1 MTTAELIETSE
12 PGSGVRLIRLN
23 RPSRLNA
30 LSGDLLVELAAELHA
45 CSASDEV
52 RAVVLTGDER
62 AFSAGADVHEMAAAG
77 IDAIYTPRRLN
88 AWKAIDAFDKPL
100 IAAVEGIAFGGGHEL
115 VMLCDIVVAGAKAR
129 FAQPEIDLGSLPG
142 DGGTQRLPRSL
153 SKAQAMRLVL
163 TGEAIDAA
171 TAERWGL
178 VSDLVP
184 AGEAVQCAIE
194 IAARIAAKA
203 PVAARLAKQAVRTAY
218 ETALSAGLDAERQQV
233 RLSFQTKD
241 HDEGVEAFMTKRKP
255 IFQGR

>member
-1 MTTAELIETSE
+1 MPTTKLTETSQ
-12 PGSGVRLIRLN
+12 PKVGVRLIRFN
-23 RPSRLNA
+23 RASRLNA
-30 LSGDLLVELAAELHA
+30 LSGDLLVELAAELRA

-52 RAVVLTGDER
+52 RAVVLTGDGR

-77 IDAIYTPRRLN
+77 IDAIYGPRRLD

-115 VMLCDIVVAGAKAR
+115 VMLCDVVVAGAKAS

-142 DGGTQRLPRSL
+142 DGGTQRLPRNL
-153 SKAQAMRLVL
+153 SKAQAMRLIL

-184 AGEAVQCAIE
+184 AGEAVQRAVE
-194 IAARIAAKA
+194 IAARIATKA
-203 PVAARLAKQAVRTAY
+203 PIAVRLAKQAVRTAY
-218 ETALSAGLDAERQQV
+218 ETTLSAGLEAERQQV
-233 RLSFQTKD
+233 RLSFQTAD
-241 HDEGVEAFMTKRKP
+241 HDEGVEAFTTKRKP

>member
-1 MTTAELIETSE
+1 MTLLIETSE
-12 PGSGVRLIRLN
+12 PTAGVRLIRLN

-30 LSGDLLVELAAELHA
+30 LSGDLLVELAAELGA
-45 CSASDEV
+45 CASSSGV
-52 RAVVLTGDER
+52 RAVVLAGDER

-77 IDAIYTPRRLN
+77 IEAIYGARRLD
-88 AWKAIDAFDKPL
+88 AWKSVDAFEKPL

-115 VMLCDIVVAGAKAR
+115 VMLCDIVVAGANAR

-178 VSDLVP
+178 VSDLVA
-184 AGEAVQCAIE
+184 AGEAVHRAVE

-203 PVAARLAKQAVRTAY
+203 PIAARLAKQAVRTAY
-218 ETALSAGLDAERQQV
+218 ETTLSAGLDAEREQV
-233 RLSFQTKD
+233 RLSFQTTD

-255 IFQGR
+255 NFQGH